1 MAIQSFKDKELE
13 NFFWHGKKGK
23 NLKWANLSKVAKR
36 KLDMLHFAKDLIDL
50 KSPPSN
56 NLEPL
61 QGNLRGFYSI
71 RINIQWRVIF
81 KWDGQP
87 YEVEIID
94 YH

>member
-1 MAIQSFKDKELE
+1 MAIRSFSDADAKT
-13 NFFWHGKKGK
+13 FFTDGKLPHKKG
-23 NLKWANLSKVAKR
+23 WAGLHKVAKR
-36 KLDMLHFAKDLIDL
+36 KLDMLDYANELRDL

-56 NLEPL
+56 YLESL
-61 QGNLRGFYSI
+61 EGNLKGLYSI

-87 YEVEIID
+87 YDVEIID